1 MAYSFDTLVYSSS
14 LTMFIAVLIF
24 IFVYEYISSK
34 SVSTLINEPKVAVNL
49 NKKGNKSKQNKQQQT
64 DKFG

>member
-1 MAYSFDTLVYSSS
+1 MVYSFDTLIYSSS

-24 IFVYEYISSK
+24 IFIYEYFSSK
-34 SVSTLINEPKVAVNL
+34 FSSALTNESKIAVNL
-49 NKKGNKSKQNKQQQT
+49 NKKGRKNKQQQT